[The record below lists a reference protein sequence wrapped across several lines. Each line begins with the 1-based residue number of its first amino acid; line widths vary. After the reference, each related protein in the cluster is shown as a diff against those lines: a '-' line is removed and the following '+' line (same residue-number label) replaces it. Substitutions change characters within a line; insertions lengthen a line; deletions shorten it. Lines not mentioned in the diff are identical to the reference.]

1 MRKLLSLAVVALVAV
16 AACGS
21 DGDESSTDT
30 TVTTADSAVIA
41 ADVTARFDGDQCTIE
56 GPAELDPGQH
66 TFLFINEA
74 DRSAE
79 MWLQQLVD
87 GVTFDDAV
95 EYMEEQGGRGV
106 YPTKPEW
113 MVWVPQFAPETQPV
127 DGQRL
132 YSHDLPADGLFIS
145 FGITDRAPAGTTDKA
160 IWMCGPIQT

>member
-30 TVTTADSAVIA
+30 TVMTADSAVIA
-41 ADVTARFDGDQCTIE
+41 ADVTVRFDGDQCTFE
-56 GPAELDPGQH
+56 RPAELDPGQH
-66 TFLFINEA
+66 TFLFIDEA

-79 MWLQQLVD
+79 MWMRQLVD

-95 EYMEEQGGRGV
+95 EYMEEQSGQGFYFV
-106 YPTKPEW
+106 KPEW
-113 MVWVPQFAPETQPV
+113 MVSVPQFAPETQPA

-145 FGITDRAPAGTTDKA
+145 FGITDRAPAGTTDEA